1 MSIRVILVDDH
12 PVVRAGLRSVV
23 DAPEHI
29 AVIGEADSGEGALAI
44 VDELDPD
51 VVLCDLRLGEGI
63 DGIEVTKRLRALPN
77 PPAVLILTTFD
88 LDSEIVAALNAG
100 ASGYLLK
107 DIDPG
112 DISIAIEKA
121 AKGGTYLPPEIS
133 SKAIAAM
140 RNPGPKLTRR
150 EREVVK
156 LLATGASN
164 AQIAQE
170 LFVTEATVK
179 SHLVNVFTKLGVD
192 SRARAIRVAEDRG
205 PGLSPRLV
213 QDTPGPRRRPGVS
226 SLNVGR
232 NRTLTRKHRSLPDT
246 SELRKYPMATY
257 ICGSIPFGGACE
269 DYPWSETRRAAA
281 YHQGMSR
288 RIPS

>member
-12 PVVRAGLRSVV
+12 PVVRAGLKSVI
-23 DAPEHI
+23 DAPDHI
-29 AVIGEADSGEGALAI
+29 AVVGEAGSGEEALTV

-51 VVLCDLRLGEGI
+51 VVLCDLRLGQGV
-63 DGIEVTKRLRALPN
+63 DGIEVTKRLRAKPN

-88 LDSEIVAALNAG
+88 LDSEIIAAINAG

-112 DISIAIEKA
+112 DISTAIEKA
-121 AKGGTYLPPEIS
+121 AKGETYMPREIS
-133 SKAIAAM
+133 SKVFAAM
-140 RNPGPKLTRR
+140 RNPSPKLTRR
-150 EREVVK
+150 ERDVVK

-192 SRARAIRVAEDRG
+192 SRARAIRVAEDQ
-205 PGLSPRLV
+205 GLV
-213 QDTPGPRRRPGVS
+213 
-226 SLNVGR
+226 
-232 NRTLTRKHRSLPDT
+232 
-246 SELRKYPMATY
+246 
-257 ICGSIPFGGACE
+257 
-269 DYPWSETRRAAA
+269 
-281 YHQGMSR
+281 
-288 RIPS
+288 